1 MLRKLGEFNELSYQE
16 KQGDPIELTKLKL
29 RAEEIDKEIAS
40 LIDKIISA
48 NEATMEYIN
57 KRVEILDEEKKELK
71 EKIAQLSAEMYDRK
85 NIGVISGYMNRWE
98 EISIEDKL
106 TVVHTLIE
114 SIKVGQGNVQIAWKI

>member
-40 LIDKIISA
+40 LIDKIVSA

-57 KRVEILDEEKKELK
+57 KRVEILDEEKR
-71 EKIAQLSAEMYDRK
+71 S
-85 NIGVISGYMNRWE
+85 
-98 EISIEDKL
+98 
-106 TVVHTLIE
+106 
-114 SIKVGQGNVQIAWKI
+114 